1 MIKLKGVYVF
11 LMICIT
17 LILSCKNEN
26 KTPRESST
34 HKIEKVSG
42 KKYISEYEPYNAD
55 STINVIVEIPAGTH
69 QKWEV
74 SKDDETLQLQ
84 YIDDK
89 PRVIN
94 YLAYPCNYGMIP
106 QSLLPKDMGGDG
118 DPLDVILL
126 GQKLNRE
133 EVVPCRII
141 GMLKLLDNG
150 EQDDK
155 IIAVPING
163 LFSNIKSMS
172 ELYSQYPGVSVIIE
186 TWFSNYKG
194 PNEIISY
201 GYEERE
207 AAIEILNFAIH
218 NYSNEN

>member
-1 MIKLKGVYVF
+1 
-11 LMICIT
+11 MICIT
-17 LILSCKNEN
+17 LFLSCKNVN

-42 KKYISEYEPYNAD
+42 KKYLSEYEPYNAD
-55 STINVIVEIPAGTH
+55 STINVIIEIPAGTH

-126 GQKLNRE
+126 GQKLDRE

-141 GMLKLLDNG
+141 GLLKLSDNG

-155 IIAVPING
+155 ILAVPMTEKW
-163 LFSNIKSMS
+163 SNVEDI
-172 ELYSQYPGVSVIIE
+172 EDLDLYFPGARDIVS
-186 TWFSNYKG
+186 TFFTNYKTKG
-194 PNEIISY
+194 EMEFESW
-201 GYEERE
+201 GSKDE
-207 AAIEILNFAIH
+207 AMKVVNDAYT
-218 NYSNEN
+218 YSSKN